1 MLIQTTS
8 FAAGRHFGDDMAAGT
23 KIGSHHAEGFDL
35 ALRDADREIIVV
47 RDEGFVRHV
56 LVRNFTDALSGV
68 AEITDANRH
77 LLVSEYKARREGE
90 LAVLTRHFPAGA
102 VERQEAEWLHL
113 VLYTAEQCAK
123 EGVTLSEWAEWGIVS
138 INAGPTDEVA
148 PLGPASQMRN
158 AMGIEQGGN
167 GNPLDAD
174 EYARGVAYWNQWATV
189 EG

>member
-47 RDEGFVRHV
+47 KDEGFVRHV

-68 AEITDANRH
+68 AEITEDNAH

-90 LAVLTRHFPAGA
+90 LPVLTRHFPAGS

-113 VLYTAEQCAK
+113 VLYTAEQLEK
-123 EGVTLSEWAEWGIVS
+123 EGLPLSEWAEWGIVS
-138 INAGPTDEVA
+138 INAGPTNEIA

-158 AMGIEQGGN
+158 AMGIEAGGN
-167 GNPLDAD
+167 GKPLDTA

-189 EG
+189 A